1 MASCADQARF
11 VRARE
16 RGDRAEMRA
25 VACRERARAK
35 ELLPI
40 VEADSRIGYECSCHY
55 FYLPQDLRE
64 KILNCRQVERDL

>member
-1 MASCADQARF
+1 MRTRF

-16 RGDRAEMRA
+16 RGDGAEMRA
-25 VACRERARAK
+25 VARRERMRAK

-40 VEADSRIGYECSCHY
+40 VEADSRLGYECSCHY

-64 KILNCRQVERDL
+64 KILNCRLVERGLQD